1 MNFEFIRYIVGWILN
16 FQSIFLLV
24 PCIVSMIYDEKSG
37 LAFFTASAISLII
50 GILLTRKKPK
60 NTSFY
65 TKEGFVSV
73 ALGWIAL
80 SISGAL
86 PFIISG
92 EIPNIFDAL
101 FETVSGYTTTGATI
115 LSNVEGLSKCL
126 LFWRS
131 FTHWIGGMGV
141 LVFVLC
147 ILPLAGG
154 NNMHL
159 MRAESPGPSVGKL
172 VPRVRSTAMILYG
185 IYTALTV
192 AECIF
197 LLFGK
202 MSLFDAITTS
212 FATAGTGGFGIRN
225 TSMAEYSVYIQN
237 VVSIFMMIFGVN
249 FTIYFLL
256 LVRKPKDVLKSEE
269 LRTYIGIVLV
279 ATLIIGFNI
288 RGSFSSIWTA
298 IQQAFFQVS
307 SIVTTTGFS
316 TVDFNCW
323 PELSKVILV
332 ILMFIG
338 ACAGS
343 TSGGIKVS
351 RIIIGWKN
359 LKNQISSFIHPKRVQ
374 IIKMEGKKVGNDIVT
389 SVNVYFILYCLIFVA
404 SMLLIAIENKS
415 FETNFTAVAA
425 TLNNVGPGLAGVG
438 PLENFGS
445 FNSFSKCI
453 FIFDM
458 LAGRLELIPMVIL
471 FSPWTWKS
479 NR

>member
-37 LAFFTASAISLII
+37 LAFFTASAISLLI
-50 GILLTRKKPK
+50 GIVLTRKKPK

-172 VPRVRSTAMILYG
+172 VPRIRSTAMILYG
-185 IYTALTV
+185 I
-192 AECIF
+192 
-197 LLFGK
+197 
-202 MSLFDAITTS
+202 
-212 FATAGTGGFGIRN
+212 
-225 TSMAEYSVYIQN
+225 
-237 VVSIFMMIFGVN
+237 
-249 FTIYFLL
+249 
-256 LVRKPKDVLKSEE
+256 
-269 LRTYIGIVLV
+269 
-279 ATLIIGFNI
+279 
-288 RGSFSSIWTA
+288 
-298 IQQAFFQVS
+298 
-307 SIVTTTGFS
+307 
-316 TVDFNCW
+316 
-323 PELSKVILV
+323 
-332 ILMFIG
+332 
-338 ACAGS
+338 
-343 TSGGIKVS
+343 S
-351 RIIIGWKN
+351 RIKPR
-359 LKNQISSFIHPKRVQ
+359 F
-374 IIKMEGKKVGNDIVT
+374 
-389 SVNVYFILYCLIFVA
+389 
-404 SMLLIAIENKS
+404 
-415 FETNFTAVAA
+415 
-425 TLNNVGPGLAGVG
+425 
-438 PLENFGS
+438 
-445 FNSFSKCI
+445 
-453 FIFDM
+453 
-458 LAGRLELIPMVIL
+458 
-471 FSPWTWKS
+471 
-479 NR
+479 